1 MCWFCPI
8 QKGPYLEKPINVYVK
23 GLKKLHEH
31 VLALVFLILSVNLAG
46 FLVGY
51 SNKNPSGP
59 HLPFSHPY
67 PMVLFFIMGVSLLTR
82 KNPKFKRIHPWLG
95 PAVFLAYVL
104 EMQLLHAAGTPEN
117 TLVFTLTATA
127 CLALVLHT
135 GKHLPAQL
143 EHGLFMVCMTLSMFA
158 LMYWPFSSEHSI
170 SVWDPLTYQLL
181 AWVGITQ
188 GRVFQRFLADI
199 DESYSKRV
207 GLWFLMASPL
217 VLLAFSLLMQFVVS
231 NNLFEKPHLVVALCS
246 ALLSSLVMFAV
257 FRYTNVLAYWEKM
270 HRLGLHQTQAD
281 LRTAVADL
289 DFERIKITALNEKLN
304 GELDIKSNSLQDAI
318 ETLMAQQMNA
328 KAAYES
334 KSRFLG
340 TVSHE
345 IRGPLSAIVNL
356 AGLIK
361 SAQAD
366 ETPKLANKLELAT
379 RHLDALLTDILEMN
393 KLTLGKT
400 VLKHQTMN
408 IESVIGRMIE
418 WVGPVAK
425 DKGLYL
431 RMADKNSPPCNV
443 IGDEMRLRQIV
454 LNLVNN
460 AVKFTRFGGVEI
472 SLNCQPVN
480 ELETDVEIKVD
491 DTGPGIA
498 KDRLSAIFA
507 PFVQEHEGIASEF
520 GGFGLGLAI
529 VKELL
534 GLMGGTL
541 EVDTTKG
548 FGTTFVVRLRL
559 PLAKPLESMP
569 TAQPTA
575 KMSADPLPSG
585 TFKGLKVLI
594 VDDTALNRDVTRWV
608 LESLGCEVAEA
619 DSGNA
624 AIELLCNHVVHVV
637 LMDLNM
643 PGESGIETTL
653 RIRRNPKTA
662 HVPVVGLSGSDNETD
677 ATECMRVGMQDYL
690 IKPLDPA
697 ELKESLAQIGV
708 WPARNSIKIHADC
721 RQYDE
726 EKTDTRTGG
735 ATFTSW

>member
-1 MCWFCPI
+1 M
-8 QKGPYLEKPINVYVK
+8 EKPVNVYVR
-23 GLKKLHEH
+23 GLKRLHEQ
-31 VLALVFLILSVNLAG
+31 VIALVFLILAVNLIG
-46 FLVGY
+46 FWVGA
-51 SNKNPSGP
+51 SNKTPNSL
-59 HLPFSHPY
+59 HLPFSHPF
-67 PMVLFFIMGVSLLTR
+67 PIVLFGLMAISLWAK
-82 KNPKFKRIHPWLG
+82 KNPKLTTIRLWLG
-95 PAVFLAYVL
+95 PLVFLTYVL
-104 EMQLLHAAGTPEN
+104 EMQLLHAAGNTDK

-127 CLALVLHT
+127 ALALVLYA
-135 GKHLPAQL
+135 GKHLPAQI
-143 EHGLFMVCMTLSMFA
+143 EHGLFMLCMTLSMFA
-158 LMYWPFSSEHSI
+158 LMYWPFSQEHSI
-170 SVWDPLTYQLL
+170 SFSDPLTYQLL
-181 AWVGITQ
+181 AWVGVTQ
-188 GRVFQRFLADI
+188 GRVFQRFLVDI

-207 GLWFLMASPL
+207 GLWFLMTSPF
-217 VLLAFSLLMQFVVS
+217 VLLAFSLLMQLVVS
-231 NNLFEKPHLVVALCS
+231 NNLFDRPHLVVAVFS

-257 FRYTNVLAYWEKM
+257 FRYTNVLAYWEKV
-270 HRLGLHQTQAD
+270 HRQGLHSTQTE
-281 LRTAVADL
+281 LRKVIEEL
-289 DFERIKITALNEKLN
+289 DFERVQITALNEKLN
-304 GELDIKSNSLQDAI
+304 KELHIKSTSLQDAV

-361 SAQAD
+361 AAPAD
-366 ETPKLANKLELAT
+366 ETPKLAGKLELAT

-400 VLKHQTMN
+400 VLKQEPMN
-408 IESVIGRMIE
+408 LESVIGRMIE

-431 RMADKNSPPCNV
+431 RMAKKSAPPCHV
-443 IGDEMRLRQIV
+443 LGDELRLRQIV

-472 SLNCQPVN
+472 SLNFQPVN

-498 KDRLSAIFA
+498 QDRLNAIFA
-507 PFVQEHEGIASEF
+507 PFVQEHEGIAKEF

-529 VKELL
+529 VRELL

-541 EVDTTKG
+541 VVDTTKG
-548 FGTTFVVRLRL
+548 FGTTFLVRLRL
-559 PLAKPLESMP
+559 PLVKPLTSMP
-569 TAQPTA
+569 TPQPEITA
-575 KMSADPLPSG
+575 MPDQLPSG
-585 TFKGLKVLI
+585 TFKGLKVLV

-643 PGESGIETTL
+643 PGENGIDTTV

-662 HVPVVGLSGSDNETD
+662 HVPIVGLSGSDNETD

-690 IKPLDPA
+690 IKPLDPT

-726 EKTDTRTGG
+726 ESTDTRSGG